1 MLHVDGRRAAHR
13 LVQDTYGR
21 LADSRPS
28 KLKEARR
35 GVAAK
40 GGPCSVI
47 GKKHGRSP
55 LGSSR
60 GKAEPRNGI
69 VPCVARRVR
78 APGGVKSKVG
88 RRTHDIVSQR
98 IRATGTPKDAA
109 DVV

>member
-1 MLHVDGRRAAHR
+1 MDCWSICLHVDGRRAAHR

-40 GGPCSVI
+40 GGPRSVI
-47 GKKHGRSP
+47 GKKHGCSP

-60 GKAEPRNGI
+60 GKAEPRNS
-69 VPCVARRVR
+69 VR
-78 APGGVKSKVG
+78 PFLFLPHPRALIPGSVLL
-88 RRTHDIVSQR
+88 
-98 IRATGTPKDAA
+98 PF
-109 DVV
+109 